1 MYPLETCSE
10 SATCGECTG
19 EDSFPLCGWCTV
31 EDKCS
36 RRSQCLDSSQPGR
49 WVQSSSE
56 CISTSVSPAQFIL
69 DSPTILNVTATSPLP
84 GNLTYNCSF
93 SAPGEK
99 FPLVVPAIEVV
110 AGTQYQCNITNVATS
125 LDSVKQVTHFSFVS
139 VEVGVPFATSQN
151 ALTIYNCSAA
161 KSCVECLDT
170 EGACGW
176 CLYGGICSRISEP
189 CPVPEGVNNSYLT
202 LGTSSGPT
210 EVCPVVNSA
219 PTTGNYTQPVN
230 VARDLVLQT
239 SNLPSLVL
247 QISSGDQTVSLELI
261 WTNDAVSYPLNGNS
275 PDRIKC
281 ILYDCNELETSC
293 SSCLGRNEAG
303 FTCGWCSDEC
313 SVMEEC
319 SKDFSTT
326 TIMCPRPRID
336 SVQPNRGPTA
346 GGTRVS
352 ISGTDLGASYD
363 DIRNVTLQLGGV
375 DVNCTLSGEDTYDV
389 GRRITCETQAAYS
402 YEEPRVT
409 GVDPAFGPKSG
420 GIEVVISGSSLSIGN
435 RDDTAVTLGDNNCA
449 ITYINDSMIICKS
462 GGFQGNNISEAV
474 LAAVVVMI
482 DDADVSREGVGFD
495 FKEDPIFIG
504 VSPQRVIPAN
514 PDLTNI
520 SYAVR
525 FGDAPGPNRTRA
537 ELTLESRPDPV
548 FPEDGTALSQTEFS
562 PGSGAPLTISGMFID
577 SVENGEIRVT
587 VGGEECEARI
597 SGDNDPN
604 SYTCFV
610 PRDPPNGMNTAPV
623 VLKVVARSVFLG
635 NGWSEPEVRG
645 WDSDVHRGEE
655 TATPLAIIIGASC
668 GGGVLILLI
677 LVMFCV
683 ICCVTRRATARE
695 KKFTNLLAQME
706 LWESEM
712 ADECKRAFT
721 ELQTDLA
728 DLVQISDDKNL
739 PYRDFRSFAMRFL
752 FPSAGADH
760 PVLNPLPVADSQE
773 MVPHLKAFHQLILD
787 KKFLLLFVRTLEA
800 QQGRFTLQDKCNV
813 ASLLMVAFQNNLD
826 YATEILQTLLKD
838 VMHQAVLKSHPKLLL
853 RRTET
858 VAEKMLANWLCF
870 LLFPYLLEHAGEPLF
885 ILFRAIKSQ
894 LEKGPVDVITGEAR
908 HSLSEEKLLRQ
919 KYECQVVDS
928 VVETDGGEQISVKLL
943 DCDTITQAKE
953 KILDAL
959 YKNTAISCRP
969 QLLDVDLE
977 LRRSHA
983 GIPLRDHDSTNVKEG
998 DWIKINTLGHY
1009 RLAEMSQ
1016 AAADNPK
1023 LPVPSFR
1030 LVARQERPV
1039 SGMSFD
1045 HVGTIIA
1052 NLNSSAAVTSGPQR
1066 ILQPYVDDL
1075 FKGIFAVPRGKPLA
1089 KAIKFLYDFLDL
1101 QAAELGIQ
1109 DPEILHTWK
1118 TNSLFLRF
1126 WVSLIK
1132 NPDFVFDIHKSA
1144 TVDACLTIIAQ
1155 AYIDACSTSEMK
1167 YNKNTPSAKLLY
1179 VNEVRSYKQE
1189 VQQYYSTVQ
1198 SLPKLSSHDMSEYL
1212 RETAQVCSKSVQEST
1227 EHDIKHVF
1235 MTRKL
1240 YFVTESALYE
1250 LFKFAA
1256 TYSSELQDALNDEGL
1271 SVMAIKL
1278 EQLQAAIKV

>member
-1 MYPLETCSE
+1 M
-10 SATCGECTG
+10 
-19 EDSFPLCGWCTV
+19 
-31 EDKCS
+31 
-36 RRSQCLDSSQPGR
+36 
-49 WVQSSSE
+49 
-56 CISTSVSPAQFIL
+56 
-69 DSPTILNVTATSPLP
+69 LNVRIRR
-84 GNLTYNCSF
+84 
-93 SAPGEK
+93 E
-99 FPLVVPAIEVV
+99 
-110 AGTQYQCNITNVATS
+110 TNEEMV
-125 LDSVKQVTHFSFVS
+125 
-139 VEVGVPFATSQN
+139 
-151 ALTIYNCSAA
+151 SAA
-161 KSCVECLDT
+161 
-170 EGACGW
+170 
-176 CLYGGICSRISEP
+176 Y
-189 CPVPEGVNNSYLT
+189 Y
-202 LGTSSGPT
+202 
-210 EVCPVVNSA
+210 
-219 PTTGNYTQPVN
+219 
-230 VARDLVLQT
+230 
-239 SNLPSLVL
+239 
-247 QISSGDQTVSLELI
+247 
-261 WTNDAVSYPLNGNS
+261 
-275 PDRIKC
+275 
-281 ILYDCNELETSC
+281 
-293 SSCLGRNEAG
+293 
-303 FTCGWCSDEC
+303 
-313 SVMEEC
+313 
-319 SKDFSTT
+319 
-326 TIMCPRPRID
+326 
-336 SVQPNRGPTA
+336 
-346 GGTRVS
+346 
-352 ISGTDLGASYD
+352 
-363 DIRNVTLQLGGV
+363 
-375 DVNCTLSGEDTYDV
+375 
-389 GRRITCETQAAYS
+389 
-402 YEEPRVT
+402 YEEPELT
-409 GVDPAFGPKSG
+409 AVDPTFGPKSG
-420 GIEVVISGSSLSIGN
+420 GIEVVISGGSLSIGN
-435 RDDTAVTLGDNNCA
+435 MENTAVKLGGSDCA
-449 ITYINDSMIICKS
+449 ITYINDSRIICTS
-462 GGFQGNNISEAV
+462 GGFPGNNISEAV
-474 LAAVVVMI
+474 LAAVVVTI
-482 DDADVSREGVGFD
+482 DNASVSGNVSRGVGFT
-495 FKEDPIFIG
+495 FGEDPVFMS
-504 VSPQRVIPAN
+504 VSPQRVIPAGGIDLTFIGTN
-514 PDLTNI
+514 FDIVVEPVFVYTDARLVGEVGRCNGRKGNTMICSLPRFTTQEPDLSNI
-520 SYAVR
+520 SYTVR

-562 PGSGAPLTISGMFID
+562 PGSGAALTISGMFID

-597 SGDNDPN
+597 SEDKDPN

-610 PRDPPNGMNTAPV
+610 PKDPPNGMNTAPV
-623 VLKVVARSVFLG
+623 VVMVGENLRY
-635 NGWSEPEVRG
+635 EVG
-645 WDSDVHRGEE
+645 TVTYTEEEE

-683 ICCVTRRATARE
+683 ICCVARRATARE

-919 KYECQVVDS
+919 KYECQVVDG

-1052 NLNSSAAVTSGPQR
+1052 NLNSSAAVTSGPQVYHLTKPEHGDGDEGTGPRQGKILSEVFLTRLLSTKR

-1075 FKGIFAVPRGKPLA
+1075 FRGIFAVPRGKPLA

-1212 RETAQVCSKSVQEST
+1212 RETAQ
-1227 EHDIKHVF
+1227 
-1235 MTRKL
+1235 TRKL